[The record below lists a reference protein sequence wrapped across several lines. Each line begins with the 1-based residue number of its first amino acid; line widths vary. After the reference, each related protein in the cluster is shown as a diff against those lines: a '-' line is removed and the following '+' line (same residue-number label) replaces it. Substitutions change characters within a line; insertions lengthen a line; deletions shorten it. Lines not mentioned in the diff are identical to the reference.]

1 MASSANRAALT
12 NCRPAPASLPNIAAP
27 SRCFPRPGSPS
38 GRGRRKGDRV
48 LPGLARTINF
58 APGRRRRMLCCGIA
72 AGSRPSGR
80 RGAGSGVAASGP
92 VLADRTAAAR
102 RDGAGG
108 MAAGISQ
115 RGKSLFPCIRIT
127 VMGSAR
133 RVLSPAMSA
142 AALLGLC
149 GGAVLLGC
157 LGIARISEPRQVA
170 REERAAMRAE
180 RVNADLQDAIAR
192 LQDKLARAEGERS
205 EAENRLSALAGQA
218 AALRRPPP
226 HPKRKLCP
234 PAPPANPLPAPPAR
248 TPRPE
253 PEPLR
258 AAAAT

>member
-1 MASSANRAALT
+1 
-12 NCRPAPASLPNIAAP
+12 
-27 SRCFPRPGSPS
+27 
-38 GRGRRKGDRV
+38 
-48 LPGLARTINF
+48 
-58 APGRRRRMLCCGIA
+58 
-72 AGSRPSGR
+72 
-80 RGAGSGVAASGP
+80 
-92 VLADRTAAAR
+92 
-102 RDGAGG
+102 

-115 RGKSLFPCIRIT
+115 RGKSLCPCIRIT

-218 AALRRPPP
+218 AALRDQLATA
-226 HPKRKLCP
+226 KAKLAAAQALANP
-234 PAPPANPLPAPPAR
+234 SRPAPSGQPAPNPDRIAR
-248 TPRPE
+248 LQQTLARLRHGVHVLE
-253 PEPLR
+253 AESATLAARVNKTEADRAEQDALYRRYQASLAESRR
-258 AAAAT
+258 AAQRLGLSVPGR